1 MNNNFSPF
9 NGNFK
14 IDVSFLRYYHKK
26 TFRPLLL
33 LQERDT
39 ELQGQQI

>member
-14 IDVSFLRYYHKK
+14 TDVSFLRYYHKN
-26 TFRPLLL
+26 TFRPLLF